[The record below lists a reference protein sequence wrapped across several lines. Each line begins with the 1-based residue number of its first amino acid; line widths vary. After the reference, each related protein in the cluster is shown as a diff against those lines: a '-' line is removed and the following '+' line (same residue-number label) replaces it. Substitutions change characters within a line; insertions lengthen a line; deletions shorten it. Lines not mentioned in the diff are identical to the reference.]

1 MEAGSSVGRRRGG
14 LITMPFIIANETL
27 AKVAMV
33 GLMPNMVLYLT
44 QNYNLEVPKAANT
57 IFFWFAASNLA
68 PLFGAFVADSFIGRF
83 FSIAFGSFFSFLG
96 MILLWITS
104 MISSLRPKPGQ
115 SATSSQM
122 AFLVSSL
129 GLTSIGAGGLS
140 CSLAFG
146 ADQFDNKANPN
157 NQKVLET
164 FISWYIASQAFACLL
179 ALTAVVYAQDHLGW
193 KVGFGI
199 PPGLMVVSIV
209 SFLLASPLY
218 VKHKPHSSMFTGFAR
233 VIVVAFKNRKLP
245 FPPHNTAGKYHHYKG
260 SDLLVPT
267 NKLRFLNRACIIKNP
282 EQDITPDG
290 TASNPWS
297 LCTTEQVEE
306 LKAIIKVLPLWSTNI
321 IMTVISTQTSFRV
334 LQAKTMDRHITSN
347 FQIPPGS
354 FNAFTM
360 LFLFITVGIYDRV
373 IMPLASKIARK
384 PVQISA
390 KARMGIG
397 LFFGI
402 LDLIASAI
410 IERKRRTAAIRQG
423 FADNPKGVVDMSA
436 MWLLVHLALVG
447 IAEAFNVIGQSEFYY
462 SEFPR
467 TMSSIG
473 SSLYSLGMGM
483 GNLMASLILSI
494 VDGVT
499 SRGGRHS
506 WVSSNLNKGH
516 YDWYFWVLAGI
527 GGVNFV
533 YYLVCAWAY
542 GPSARTG
549 SVDEEERNEV
559 EGEE

>member
-1 MEAGSSVGRRRGG
+1 MEASSSVGRRRGG

-44 QNYNLEVPKAANT
+44 EIYNLQVPKAANA
-57 IFFWFAASNLA
+57 IFFWFAASNFA
-68 PLFGAFVADSFIGRF
+68 PLFAAFVADSFIGRF
-83 FSIAFGSFFSFLG
+83 FSIAFGSVFSFLG
-96 MILLWITS
+96 MTLLWITS
-104 MISSLRPKPGQ
+104 MIPELRPKANQ
-115 SATSSQM
+115 SATTSQM

-140 CSLAFG
+140 CSIAFG
-146 ADQFDNKANPN
+146 ADQVNNKENPK

-164 FISWYIASQAFACLL
+164 FISWYIASQALACLL
-179 ALTAVVYAQDHLGW
+179 ALTLLVYAQDQLGW
-193 KVGFGI
+193 GIGFGI
-199 PPGLMVVSIV
+199 PPGLMVLSIV

-218 VKHKPHSSMFTGFAR
+218 VKNKPHSSLFTGFAR
-233 VIVVAFKNRKLP
+233 VIVVAFKNRKFP
-245 FPPHNTAGKYHHYKG
+245 FPPNSAAKYHHNKG
-260 SDLLVPT
+260 SDLLVPS

-282 EQDITPDG
+282 EQDINPDG

-321 IMTVISTQTSFRV
+321 IMTVITTQSSFRV
-334 LQAKTMDRHITSN
+334 LQAKTMNRHITSN

-354 FNAFTM
+354 YNAFTM
-360 LFLFITVGIYDRV
+360 LFLFITVGIYDR
-373 IMPLASKIARK
+373 IIIPLASKIAKK

-390 KARMGIG
+390 KTRMGIG
-397 LFFGI
+397 LFFGV
-402 LDLIASAI
+402 LDLVASAI
-410 IERKRRTAAIRQG
+410 IENKRRNTAIRHG

-436 MWLLVHLALVG
+436 MWLLVHLGLVG
-447 IAEAFNVIGQSEFYY
+447 IAEAFNAIGQSEFYY

-473 SSLYSLGMGM
+473 SSLYCLGMGM
-483 GNLMASLILSI
+483 GNLMAALILSI

-499 SRGGRHS
+499 SRGGKQS

-516 YDWYFWVLAGI
+516 YDWYFWVLAVI
-527 GGVNFV
+527 GAVNFV
-533 YYLVCAWAY
+533 YYLVCSWAY

-549 SVDEEERNEV
+549 SVVDGERSEV